1 MSEEVVSVIR
11 GLIFDINGTVID
23 ILTNEGEENIY
34 RVLSNFLDYQGIALS
49 PDELRRLYFE
59 INKRQR
65 RESAEEY
72 PEFDVKALFAE
83 IVDRHATAFTHALPK
98 PKRKVLPEV
107 LAELFRAASRFRLEP
122 YPDVR
127 RVLDELRE
135 DYRLAA
141 LSDGQS
147 LWALPEL
154 RSAGLAGYFDPVLI
168 SSDLGY
174 RKPDKRM
181 FELMLVKM
189 DLAPSEV
196 LFVGNDMY
204 RDVFGAN
211 RLDIR
216 TVFFKSNQGDHRKSG
231 AEPDYIIYNFSELPE
246 AVRFLSNRA

>member
-1 MSEEVVSVIR
+1 MIR

-65 RESAEEY
+65 RESAGGVPRVRCEGAFCGNRR
-72 PEFDVKALFAE
+72 PARHGIHACAAE
-83 IVDRHATAFTHALPK
+83 AEAESAARGAGRTLP
-98 PKRKVLPEV
+98 RRL
-107 LAELFRAASRFRLEP
+107 RFRLEP

-154 RSAGLAGYFDPVLI
+154 RSAGLAVI
-168 SSDLGY
+168 S
-174 RKPDKRM
+174 
-181 FELMLVKM
+181 
-189 DLAPSEV
+189 
-196 LFVGNDMY
+196 
-204 RDVFGAN
+204 
-211 RLDIR
+211 IR
-216 TVFFKSNQGDHRKSG
+216 S
-231 AEPDYIIYNFSELPE
+231 
-246 AVRFLSNRA
+246 

>member
-1 MSEEVVSVIR
+1 MIR

-122 YPDVR
+122 
-127 RVLDELRE
+127 
-135 DYRLAA
+135 
-141 LSDGQS
+141 
-147 LWALPEL
+147 
-154 RSAGLAGYFDPVLI
+154 
-168 SSDLGY
+168 
-174 RKPDKRM
+174 
-181 FELMLVKM
+181 
-189 DLAPSEV
+189 
-196 LFVGNDMY
+196 
-204 RDVFGAN
+204 
-211 RLDIR
+211 
-216 TVFFKSNQGDHRKSG
+216 
-231 AEPDYIIYNFSELPE
+231 
-246 AVRFLSNRA
+246 

>member
-1 MSEEVVSVIR
+1 MIR
-11 GLIFDINGTVID
+11 GVIFDINGTVID

-127 RVLDELRE
+127 RVLDELAR
-135 DYRLAA
+135 
-141 LSDGQS
+141 G
-147 LWALPEL
+147 LP
-154 RSAGLAGYFDPVLI
+154 ACGA
-168 SSDLGY
+168 
-174 RKPDKRM
+174 
-181 FELMLVKM
+181 
-189 DLAPSEV
+189 
-196 LFVGNDMY
+196 
-204 RDVFGAN
+204 FG
-211 RLDIR
+211 R
-216 TVFFKSNQGDHRKSG
+216 
-231 AEPDYIIYNFSELPE
+231 AEPLGASRTAFS
-246 AVRFLSNRA
+246 RAGRLFRPRS